1 MPSTYSPSLK
11 LELIADG
18 EQPGTWG
25 QTTNTN
31 LGTLLEQAITGVV
44 TIPMTDADY
53 TLTDLNGLSDEARNA
68 VLVVT
73 GTNTAS
79 RKVVAPLVNKQYI
92 VINNTTGGY
101 PITIGA
107 TTGVVVTIGNGVTQ
121 PVYCNGSTGFYALLP
136 SINGGTF

>member
-25 QTTNTN
+25 QTTNVN
-31 LGTLLEQAITGVV
+31 LGTLLEQAITGVQSIV
-44 TIPMTDADY
+44 MTDADY
-53 TLTDLNGLSDEARNA
+53 TLTDLNGLSDESRNA
-68 VLVVT
+68 VLIVT
-73 GTNTAS
+73 GTNAAS
-79 RKVVAPLVNKQYI
+79 RKVVAPLANKQYL
-92 VINNTTGGY
+92 VLNSTTGGF

-107 TTGVVVTIGNGVTQ
+107 TTGAEVTIGNGVTQ
-121 PVYCNGSTGFYALLP
+121 SVYCDGTDFNAVLT

>member
-1 MPSTYSPSLK
+1 MPSTYSTSLK

-31 LGTLLEQAITGVV
+31 LGTLLEQAITGVQSIV
-44 TIPMTDADY
+44 MTNADY

-73 GTNTAS
+73 GTNAAS
-79 RKVVAPLVNKQYI
+79 RKIVAPLVNKQYI